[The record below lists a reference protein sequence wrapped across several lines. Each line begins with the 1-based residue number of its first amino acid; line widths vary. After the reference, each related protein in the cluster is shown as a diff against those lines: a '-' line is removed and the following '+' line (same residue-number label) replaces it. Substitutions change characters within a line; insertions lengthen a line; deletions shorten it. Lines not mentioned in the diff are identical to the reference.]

1 MVVVLP
7 LEPEV
12 LLNVVQCLCRAARSG
27 FQVSGPAG
35 PEAVEIVGIEVVR
48 ARGAH
53 FQGAGA
59 PPHLVLC
66 RPDDVALFVRQLLRR
81 ADLIALVVEDRKV
94 LGLGGGGFY
103 FSFNSC
109 LRLTGVRWSLI

>member
-1 MVVVLP
+1 M
-7 LEPEV
+7 
-12 LLNVVQCLCRAARSG
+12 
-27 FQVSGPAG
+27 
-35 PEAVEIVGIEVVR
+35 GIEVVR

-94 LGLGGGGFY
+94 LGLDLLY

>member
-48 ARGAH
+48 AGGAD
-53 FQGAGA
+53 FERLGA

-94 LGLGGGGFY
+94 LGLDLLY